1 MENETTEV
9 TETTE
14 TINEPEKRID
24 PNNITDD
31 QVLKALDTDIKNI
44 EGLIEIKS
52 KYIEEQTILL
62 NNLKNELNILKE
74 NHKRKIKT
82 KNIYS
87 WIIEIPRALPKKKE
101 PEKWTEYKEKFKI
114 KKKDKKK
121 EGIKW
126 EKKRE
131 PIFDELVF
139 ESDNIPSKEL
149 DNEDQNETNETI
161 ENEGE
166 ENN

>member
-1 MENETTEV
+1 MYLKNHHCLDKIKMENETTEV

-87 WIIEIPRALPKKKE
+87 
-101 PEKWTEYKEKFKI
+101 
-114 KKKDKKK
+114 
-121 EGIKW
+121 
-126 EKKRE
+126 
-131 PIFDELVF
+131 
-139 ESDNIPSKEL
+139 
-149 DNEDQNETNETI
+149 
-161 ENEGE
+161 
-166 ENN
+166 